1 MSTQAEL
8 LAQMALTLTVLLI
21 AGPMLVWV
29 ERRLL
34 ARFQLRLGPNR
45 VGPFGILQTVADA
58 IKLLTK
64 ED

>member
-34 ARFQLRLGPNR
+34 ARFQLRLGPNLSL
-45 VGPFGILQTVADA
+45 IH
-58 IKLLTK
+58 I
-64 ED
+64 